1 MIKSIKDKRTEML
14 WFGEYNRK
22 LDIKLQEL
30 ARMKLRMMNSAQDL
44 NDLKIPPSN
53 HLKKLHGDRQ
63 GFFSIRV
70 NKRWRLVFEFD
81 GKNCHKVEF
90 VDYH

>member
-1 MIKSIKDKRTEML
+1 ML

-22 LDIKLQEL
+22 LDIKLQEM

-53 HLKKLHGDRQ
+53 HLKKTT
-63 GFFSIRV
+63 
-70 NKRWRLVFEFD
+70 WRSTRALQYQSE
-81 GKNCHKVEF
+81 
-90 VDYH
+90 